1 MTDTEAM
8 SLIGKSSSLK
18 LRVCLAVGGLLALFF
33 PGLVIFSFYRGF
45 KAALEKMTPA
55 EQAQAAL
62 AFRALQDL

>member
-1 MTDTEAM
+1 M
-8 SLIGKSSSLK
+8 SLIGGSTSLK

-33 PGLVIFSFYRGF
+33 PGLVVVAFYRGF

-62 AFRALQDL
+62 AFRAFQNL